1 MASNGSNWAEA
12 AEYLRA
18 TVNRF
23 QTTEEVEYEI
33 VGKIEGPEQIGGGGM
48 LVLDS
53 R

>member
-12 AEYLRA
+12 AKYLRA
-18 TVNRF
+18 TVNWF
-23 QTTEEVEYEI
+23 QTTEDVEYEI
-33 VGKIEGPEQIGGGGM
+33 MGKIEGPEQIEGGM